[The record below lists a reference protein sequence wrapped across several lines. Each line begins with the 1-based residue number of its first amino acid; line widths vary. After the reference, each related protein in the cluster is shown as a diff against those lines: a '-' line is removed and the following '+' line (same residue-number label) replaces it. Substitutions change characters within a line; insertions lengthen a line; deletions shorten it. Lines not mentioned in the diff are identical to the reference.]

1 MPTDLDLYS
10 IFCTVARC
18 GSLSHAARELYVS
31 QPAISQS
38 MHRLEYTLGCTLFT
52 RTSRGISLTSEGRML
67 YSYADK
73 AVSLIAAAEDKLNRM
88 RTLQSGGLMIGASD
102 TLCQYFLLPYLEK
115 FHSEYPD
122 IQLQV
127 TNRTTPDTVELLKVG
142 KVDIALVNLPV
153 IDSALS
159 VKEVL
164 KVHDV
169 FVASSRFKHL
179 LNRQVTLEELSREP
193 LVLLEKASNSRKYLD
208 DFAAVCGVTLRPE
221 IELGAHSLLVEF
233 AKIGLGVACVTYEF
247 AAEAINSGE
256 LFEIKLKTPMPSRNI
271 GLISLKAC
279 RFPQRRS
286 GSSKSSSAK
295 ARMRRRSKL
304 QPNTETTRPAEPV
317 RGPFVYKKRSPAKC
331 GRGAKA
337 YRFIFTYALYG
348 TIPARSR
355 EISRMATSAVGTSVL

>member
-1 MPTDLDLYS
+1 MAIDLDLYS

-38 MHRLEYTLGCTLFT
+38 MHRLEDALGCTLFA

-73 AVSLIAAAEDKLNRM
+73 AVSLITAAEDRLNRM

-102 TLCQYFLLPYLEK
+102 TLCQFFLLPYLEK
-115 FHSEYPD
+115 FHSEYPE

-153 IDSALS
+153 VDSALS
-159 VKEVL
+159 VRDVL

-169 FVASSRFKHL
+169 FVASSRFKRL
-179 LNRQVTLEELSREP
+179 LDRSVTLDELSREP

-208 DFAAVCGVTLRPE
+208 DFAAVYGVTLKPE

-233 AKIGLGVACVTYEF
+233 AKIGLGIACVTYEF
-247 AAEAINSGE
+247 AAGAIKSGE
-256 LFEIKLKTPMPSRNI
+256 LFEIKLTPSMPSRGI
-271 GLISLKAC
+271 GLISLEGV
-279 RFPQRRS
+279 P
-286 GSSKSSSAK
+286 
-295 ARMRRRSKL
+295 L
-304 QPNTETTRPAEPV
+304 
-317 RGPFVYKKRSPAKC
+317 SPA
-331 GRGAKA
+331 AE
-337 YRFIFTYALYG
+337 RFIQ
-348 TIPARSR
+348 I
-355 EISRMATSAVGTSVL
+355 VLEEK

>member
-1 MPTDLDLYS
+1 MAIDLDLYS

-38 MHRLEYTLGCTLFT
+38 MHRLEDALGCTLFA

-73 AVSLIAAAEDKLNRM
+73 AVSLITAAEDRLNRM

-102 TLCQYFLLPYLEK
+102 TLCQFFLLPYLEK
-115 FHSEYPD
+115 FHSEYPE

-153 IDSALS
+153 VDSALS
-159 VKEVL
+159 VRDVL

-169 FVASSRFKHL
+169 FVASSRFKRL
-179 LNRQVTLEELSREP
+179 LDRSVTLDELSREP

-208 DFAAVCGVTLRPE
+208 DFAAVYGVTLKPE

-233 AKIGLGVACVTYEF
+233 AKIGLGIACVTYEF
-247 AAEAINSGE
+247 AAGAIKSGE
-256 LFEIKLKTPMPSRNI
+256 LFEIKLTPPMPSRGI
-271 GLISLKAC
+271 GLISLEGV
-279 RFPQRRS
+279 P
-286 GSSKSSSAK
+286 
-295 ARMRRRSKL
+295 L
-304 QPNTETTRPAEPV
+304 
-317 RGPFVYKKRSPAKC
+317 SPA
-331 GRGAKA
+331 AE
-337 YRFIFTYALYG
+337 RFIQ
-348 TIPARSR
+348 I
-355 EISRMATSAVGTSVL
+355 VLEEK